1 MALDGLSR
9 YLVLPELLLL
19 KVRPARHG
27 GTELFAEKIS
37 PMEVCPRCATPSKSV
52 YDRRWVRLR
61 DEPLRGGHVTLW
73 VRKRRFSCATCRL
86 PFTEPVDG
94 VRKGYRTTQRYRRR
108 LLWACE
114 HFSDLKAVRQ
124 TYRCSSGLLHRVLYE
139 QLELER
145 RKRLYAWPEKVGI
158 DEHLFKHDFRLNQ
171 RRFVTMVVDHKN
183 KRLMEVVEGKD
194 GATLRAAL
202 EHIPGREN
210 VRFVALD
217 LSDGYRSFARG
228 FFPNARLVADKF
240 HVLRLITPA
249 IHRRIKELGL
259 GREALPFYRLLRK
272 NPLKLTLRQRWDVQ
286 TWLANKPALR
296 ELWTW
301 KAAINRLYRTL
312 GHGRA
317 RRALIAMLNDMS
329 ASSLPEVQTLRTT
342 LYRWQREVLAYF
354 LCRLTNARTEGFNG
368 KAKLVIRRAYGYR
381 SFRNYRL
388 RLLNSCA

>member
-19 KVRPARHG
+19 KVRAARHG
-27 GTELFAEKIS
+27 GTELFAEKVS

-183 KRLMEVVEGKD
+183 KR
-194 GATLRAAL
+194 
-202 EHIPGREN
+202 
-210 VRFVALD
+210 
-217 LSDGYRSFARG
+217 
-228 FFPNARLVADKF
+228 
-240 HVLRLITPA
+240 
-249 IHRRIKELGL
+249 
-259 GREALPFYRLLRK
+259 
-272 NPLKLTLRQRWDVQ
+272 
-286 TWLANKPALR
+286 
-296 ELWTW
+296 
-301 KAAINRLYRTL
+301 
-312 GHGRA
+312 
-317 RRALIAMLNDMS
+317 
-329 ASSLPEVQTLRTT
+329 
-342 LYRWQREVLAYF
+342 
-354 LCRLTNARTEGFNG
+354 
-368 KAKLVIRRAYGYR
+368 
-381 SFRNYRL
+381 
-388 RLLNSCA
+388 